1 MPSKKNQKNKNKIK
15 ASNSAWED
23 EADANVQV
31 DIESVARLRK
41 LRKNNTEKSI
51 SGIEYQER
59 LKDFYKNKLAASS
72 FYRWAAKGPENA
84 EN

>member
-1 MPSKKNQKNKNKIK
+1 
-15 ASNSAWED
+15 
-23 EADANVQV
+23 
-31 DIESVARLRK
+31 VARLRK